1 MKKSWNLKSLDQP
14 KAIDLA
20 KQLNISEIL
29 GQLLVQR
36 GITDFDAAKTFF
48 RPQLNDLHDPFLM
61 KDMDKAVTRL
71 QKAISDNEKI
81 MIYGDYDVDGTTSV
95 SMVYHF
101 LSQLT
106 KNIEYYIPDRYA
118 EGYGVSAK
126 GIAYAA
132 SINVQLMIT
141 LDCGIKAIDR
151 VDEGNENEID
161 FIICDHHQPGPE
173 IPSAIAVLDPKRSD
187 CNYPFKELCGCGVGF
202 KLLQAFCI
210 KENDDLDKLYP
221 YLDLVALAIGADI
234 VPIVGEN
241 RVMAFYGLKTINSN
255 PRMGIKTLLQTAKAN
270 KIITITDLVFVAGP
284 RINAAGR
291 IHSARKA
298 VQLLISEDEEM
309 ALEFSKDIEED
320 NLTRRDLDRSITK
333 EALEM
338 IADNKDWLNN
348 KSTVVYEAGWHKG
361 VIGIVAS
368 RLIETYY
375 RPTVVFVKSGD
386 IAAGSARSVKGFD
399 LYQALEQC
407 SDFLIQ
413 FGGHKYA
420 AGMTIEIDKIDAF
433 RKKFEEVVSQTISPE
448 SLIPEISVDLEL
460 DFADISPKFYRIINQ
475 MSPFG
480 PGNMTPVF
488 LSRKVHDF
496 GYSKAVGTEDDH
508 LKLFVRQNGSE
519 ALGGIAF
526 GMGNLYP
533 EIKTQN
539 PFDIVYTIEENT
551 WNEKTSL
558 QLRVKDLRF

>member
-1 MKKSWNLKSLDQP
+1 MKKRWNLKPLDQP

-20 KQLNISEIL
+20 NQLNISEIL

-36 GITDFDAAKTFF
+36 GINDFDSAKNFF
-48 RPQLNDLHDPFLM
+48 RPHLSDLHDPFLM
-61 KDMDKAVTRL
+61 KDMDKAVLRL
-71 QKAISDNEKI
+71 QKAINENEKI
-81 MIYGDYDVDGTTSV
+81 MVYGDYDVDGTTSV

-101 LSQLT
+101 LSGLT

-118 EGYGVSAK
+118 EGYGVSEK

-132 SINVQLMIT
+132 SINVQLLIT

-151 VDEGNENEID
+151 VNEGNRNEID
-161 FIICDHHQPGPE
+161 FIICDHHQPGKE
-173 IPSAIAVLDPKRSD
+173 LPSAIAILDPKRPD

-202 KLLQAFCI
+202 KLLQAFCL
-210 KENDDLDKLYP
+210 KENQSLNILYP
-221 YLDLVALAIGADI
+221 YLDLVTLAIGADI
-234 VPIVGEN
+234 VPIIGEN
-241 RVMAFYGLKTINSN
+241 RVMAYYGLKTINSN
-255 PRMGIKTLLQTAKAN
+255 PRMGIKTLLQTAKAGKN
-270 KIITITDLVFVAGP
+270 ITITDLVFIAGP

-309 ALEFSKDIEED
+309 ALEFSKDIEEN

-338 IADNKDWLNN
+338 IAANKAWENN
-348 KSTVVYEAGWHKG
+348 KSTVVYKADWHKG

-375 RPTVVFVKSGD
+375 RPTVVFVKSGN

-399 LYQALEQC
+399 LYHALEQC
-407 SDFLIQ
+407 SDQLIQ

-433 RKKFEEVVSQTISPE
+433 RKKFEEVVAKTILPE
-448 SLIPEISVDLEL
+448 CLIPEITIDLEL
-460 DFADISPKFYRIINQ
+460 DFADISPKLFRIISQ
-475 MSPFG
+475 MAPFG

-488 LSRKVHDF
+488 LSEKVHDF
-496 GYSKAVGTEDDH
+496 GYSKPVGTEDDH
-508 LKLFVRQNGSE
+508 LKLFVRQNE
-519 ALGGIAF
+519 NDALGGIAF
-526 GMGNLYP
+526 GMGSFYP
-533 EIKTQN
+533 EIKSQN

-551 WNEKTSL
+551 WNDKTTL
-558 QLRVKDLRF
+558 QLRIKDLRI

>member
-1 MKKSWNLKSLDQP
+1 MKKTWNLKPIDQP

-36 GITDFDAAKTFF
+36 SINDFDTAKKFF
-48 RPQLNDLHDPFLM
+48 RPQLKDLHDPFLM
-61 KDMDKAVTRL
+61 KDMDKAVERL
-71 QKAISDNEKI
+71 QKAINNNEKI
-81 MIYGDYDVDGTTSV
+81 MVYGDYDVDGTTSV

-132 SINVQLMIT
+132 SISVQLLIT

-151 VDEGNENEID
+151 VDEGNENGID
-161 FIICDHHQPGPE
+161 FIICDHHQPGEE
-173 IPSAIAVLDPKRSD
+173 IPLAIAVLDPKRHD

-202 KLLQAFCI
+202 KLLQAFCL
-210 KENDDLDKLYP
+210 KENQDLDKLYP
-221 YLDLVALAIGADI
+221 YLDLVVLAIGADI

-241 RVMAFYGLKTINSN
+241 RVMAYYGLKTINSN

-270 KIITITDLVFVAGP
+270 KTVTITDLVFIAGP

-291 IHSARKA
+291 IDSARKA

-333 EALEM
+333 EAMEM
-338 IADNKDWLNN
+338 IAANKDWENN
-348 KSTVVYEAGWHKG
+348 RSTVVYDADWHKG

-407 SDFLIQ
+407 SDHLIQ

-420 AGMTIEIDKIDAF
+420 AGMTIEIDKIDGF
-433 RKKFEEVVSQTISPE
+433 RKRFEEVVSQTISPE
-448 SLIPEISVDLEL
+448 SLIPEIMIDLEL
-460 DFADISPKFYRIINQ
+460 DFAEISPKFYRIISQ

-496 GYSKAVGTEDDH
+496 GYSKAVGTEDEH
-508 LKLFVRQNGSE
+508 LKLFVRQNGQE

-526 GMGNLYP
+526 GMGNLYS

-551 WNEKTSL
+551 WNDKTSL

>member
-1 MKKSWNLKSLDQP
+1 MKKRWNLKPLDHP

-36 GITDFDAAKTFF
+36 EISDFESAKKFF

-61 KDMDKAVTRL
+61 KDMDKAVVRL
-71 QKAISDNEKI
+71 QKAINENEKI
-81 MIYGDYDVDGTTSV
+81 MVYGDYDVDGTTSV

-101 LSQLT
+101 LSRIT
-106 KNIEYYIPDRYA
+106 ENIEYYIPDRYA

-132 SINVQLMIT
+132 SINVQLLIT
-141 LDCGIKAIDR
+141 LDCGIKANDR
-151 VDEGNENEID
+151 VKEGNESEID
-161 FIICDHHQPGPE
+161 FIICDHHQPGE
-173 IPSAIAVLDPKRSD
+173 QLPSALAVLDPKRPD
-187 CNYPFKELCGCGVGF
+187 CSYPFKELCGCGVGF
-202 KLLQAFCI
+202 KFLQAYCL
-210 KENDDLDKLYP
+210 KENKDLDNLYP

-234 VPIVGEN
+234 VPIVDEN
-241 RVMAFYGLKTINSN
+241 RVMAYFGLKTINSN
-255 PRMGIKTLLQTAKAN
+255 PRMGIKTLLQTAKAGKN
-270 KIITITDLVFVAGP
+270 ITITDLVFVAGP

-298 VQLLISEDEEM
+298 VQLLISEDEEL
-309 ALEFSKDIEED
+309 ALEFSKSIEVD

-338 IADNKDWLNN
+338 IASNKEWENN
-348 KSTVVYEAGWHKG
+348 KSTVVYDADWHKG

-375 RPTVVFVKSGD
+375 RPTVVFVKSGS

-399 LYQALEQC
+399 LYHALEQC
-407 SDFLIQ
+407 SDHLIQ

-420 AGMTIEIDKIDAF
+420 AGMTIEIDEIDAF
-433 RKKFEEVVSQTISPE
+433 RKKFEEVVNQTILPE
-448 SLIPEISVDLEL
+448 CLIPEISVDLEL
-460 DFADISPKFYRIINQ
+460 EFADISPKLFRIISQ
-475 MSPFG
+475 MAPFG

-488 LSRKVHDF
+488 LSKKVHDF
-496 GYSKAVGTEDDH
+496 GYSKTVGTEDEH
-508 LKLFVRQNGSE
+508 LKLFVRQNGQD

-526 GMGNLYP
+526 GMGSFYT
-533 EIKTQN
+533 EVKTQD
-539 PFDIVYTIEENT
+539 PFDIVYNIEENT
-551 WNEKTSL
+551 WNDKTSL
-558 QLRVKDLRF
+558 QLRIKDLHF